1 MGDYIYAVV
10 FGMIQGLTEFLPVSS
25 SGHLFAAQHVVN
37 AFVSQDALSF
47 SEEAL
52 PLRYAILLHVATL
65 CAVLIFTRRIIA
77 GMLGSCVHAV
87 AGAFGRGRRTAEDAA
102 HLRLLLMVFVATV
115 ATLPTALIFKHYT
128 EDADLGNILI
138 GWGITAAVL
147 IIASIFAKN
156 EAGGTLSLA
165 PASSYSGGAGSTTGS
180 TAGSAVLSVSL
191 VQALIVGLVQGVAV
205 FPGLSRSGSTIAA
218 AALVGL
224 TFTNATYFSFLLAIP
239 TILMSFVASLMS
251 DASGAGSSISSGI
264 PVGVEAVSVL
274 SAFVFGLLG
283 LRFLVGVVKKNR
295 LWIFSIYLALL
306 IAAFLV
312 LSAQHFFDA

>member
-47 SEEAL
+47 SEAAL

-77 GMLGSCVHAV
+77 GMLGSCVRTV
-87 AGAFGRGRRTAEDAA
+87 AGAFGRGRRNAEDAA
-102 HLRLLLMVFVATV
+102 HLRLLLMVVVAAV

-138 GWGITAAVL
+138 GWGITAVVL
-147 IIASIFAKN
+147 VIASIFAKN
-156 EAGGTLSLA
+156 EAAGTQSLA
-165 PASSYSGGAGSTTGS
+165 AARGSGAGN
-180 TAGSAVLSVSL
+180 AVLSVSF
-191 VQALIVGLVQGVAV
+191 VQALFVGLVQGVAV

-239 TILMSFVASLMS
+239 TILMSFVANLMS

-264 PVGVEAVSVL
+264 PVGVEAVSVV

-306 IAAFLV
+306 IVAFLV